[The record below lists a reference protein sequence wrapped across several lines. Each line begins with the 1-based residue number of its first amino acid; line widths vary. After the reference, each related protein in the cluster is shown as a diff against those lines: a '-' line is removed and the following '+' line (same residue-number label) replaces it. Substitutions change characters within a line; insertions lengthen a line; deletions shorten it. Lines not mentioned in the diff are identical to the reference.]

1 MEGETDLYLYKKGT
15 MERYFYHVNGED
27 VEPLTYKKYMR
38 GGHLAINN
46 RYKQQLLIDLECESI
61 TLDDVKDLDYSKK
74 DLIKFF
80 KSYNTCLGSESVVFK
95 ENQKRKSLNFY
106 LKGGVDLATMMIEKG
121 FMAAGYEAGFGLR
134 PRFGV
139 EIEYIMPFNRNKWGV
154 YAESNY
160 RTHEMH
166 ESFQTNFVNNYSTVL
181 NVEMDFLSTGIGF
194 RHYFFLNE
202 SSKLFVNAMVLS
214 DIPLKSDILF
224 ETDERYSL
232 DPHLDD
238 TYTRPYVSVGGG
250 FTYADRVSIE
260 FRYDFQKTTVGSKTV
275 LRYYNLNWMAQTTA
289 ASVVLGYKLF

>member
-1 MEGETDLYLYKKGT
+1 
-15 MERYFYHVNGED
+15 
-27 VEPLTYKKYMR
+27 
-38 GGHLAINN
+38 
-46 RYKQQLLIDLECESI
+46 
-61 TLDDVKDLDYSKK
+61 
-74 DLIKFF
+74 
-80 KSYNTCLGSESVVFK
+80 
-95 ENQKRKSLNFY
+95 
-106 LKGGVDLATMMIEKG
+106 MMIEKG

-202 SSKLFVNAMVLS
+202 SSKLFVNAVVLS
-214 DIPLKSDILF
+214 DLPLKSDILF

-250 FTYADRVSIE
+250 FTYADRVSIK

-275 LRYYNLNWMAQTTA
+275 MRSYNLNWMAQTTA